1 MKKSTKTAIITGGTR
16 GIGAACSQRL
26 YDMGCNV
33 VLVYSSD
40 DISANKFV
48 EGKDMTRLMLVK
60 ADVSDF
66 DAMEQMGKK
75 AIQKFGSVHILVNNA
90 GISSQKMINDISR
103 QEWDRMFAV
112 NAKGP
117 FNCVKAVLDN
127 MIHNK
132 YGRIVNISSMWG
144 QVGASCEVHY
154 SASKAA
160 VIGFTKA
167 LAKELA
173 PSGITVNCIC
183 PGVIDTQMNSH
194 LDSDVLNE
202 LAGDTP
208 VGRIGN
214 SDDIANAVEFLVSDN
229 SSFVTGQI
237 IGVNGGFVI

>member
-1 MKKSTKTAIITGGTR
+1 MKKTAIITGGTR

-33 VLVYSSD
+33 VLVYSAD
-40 DISANKFV
+40 DACANKFTQ
-48 EGKDMTRLMLVK
+48 GKDLTRIMLVK

-66 DAMEQMGKK
+66 DAMQQMGQK
-75 AIQKFGSVHILVNNA
+75 AIQKFGSVDILINNA
-90 GISSQKMINDISR
+90 GIASQKMINDIS
-103 QEWDRMFAV
+103 QYEWDRMFAV
-112 NAKGP
+112 NAKGC
-117 FNCVKAVLDN
+117 FNCVKAVLDS

-132 YGRIVNISSMWG
+132 YGRIINISSVWG
-144 QVGASCEVHY
+144 QTGASCEVHY

-173 PSGITVNCIC
+173 PSGITVNCIS
-183 PGVIDTQMNSH
+183 PGVIDTDMNSH
-194 LDSDVLNE
+194 LGKEVLNE
-202 LAGDTP
+202 LAYETP
-208 VGRIGN
+208 VGRIGTA
-214 SDDIANAVEFLVSDN
+214 DDVANAVEFLASDK